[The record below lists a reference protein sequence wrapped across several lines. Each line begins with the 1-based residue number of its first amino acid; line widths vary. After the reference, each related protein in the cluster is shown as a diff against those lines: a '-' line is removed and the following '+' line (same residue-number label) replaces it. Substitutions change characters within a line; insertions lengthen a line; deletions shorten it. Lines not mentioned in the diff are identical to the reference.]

1 VLSQVVL
8 SFVLPFAIIPL
19 LHFTNKRDLMGA
31 LVNRPV
37 TRVLGWA
44 AAAVII
50 SLNVVLLYVTFGGSI

>member
-1 VLSQVVL
+1 
-8 SFVLPFAIIPL
+8 
-19 LHFTNKRDLMGA
+19 MGA

-50 SLNVVLLYVTFGGSI
+50 SLNVVLLFSTFGGSI